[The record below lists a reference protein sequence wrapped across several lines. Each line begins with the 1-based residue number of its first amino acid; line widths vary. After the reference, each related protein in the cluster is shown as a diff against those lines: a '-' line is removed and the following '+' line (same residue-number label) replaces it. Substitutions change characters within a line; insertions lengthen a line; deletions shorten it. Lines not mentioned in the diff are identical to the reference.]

1 MRVRACGCRY
11 LGTTNYESA
20 ASRHGG
26 VNLATLPGLAQRHFP
41 LCMQTLMAQVRT
53 EHHLRHNGR
62 QQLSLFLKVRALL
75 LCVCAL

>member
-1 MRVRACGCRY
+1 MSKPPPARRY

-41 LCMQTLMAQVRT
+41 LCMQTLMTQLKS
-53 EHHLRHNGR
+53 EHHLRHTGR
-62 QQLSLFLKVRALL
+62 QQLSLFLKV
-75 LCVCAL
+75 